1 MKVSLEPNATPSPA
15 TSLESAVERELI
27 RRIISGERDEYRVL
41 VNAHE
46 ELVFSM
52 IQRQIGDIEITREI
66 AQETFVRGYLNLP
79 KFKFESRFGTWITRI
94 ALNQTSNYFA
104 SKRFKQSS
112 VTRTF
117 ESHLHDRPVENEPSQ
132 DLPLTEFQI
141 ALGRLNEIHRN
152 VVVLCS
158 LEGKSYEEAAAIL
171 GIPIGTIRS
180 RLNKA
185 RLLLRDLII
194 EQTGKPE
201 VSA

>member
-1 MKVSLEPNATPSPA
+1 MDLEKNTTQQSGGL
-15 TSLESAVERELI
+15 SEREAERDLI
-27 RRIISGERDEYRVL
+27 RRIIAGERDEYRVL
-41 VNAHE
+41 VTEHE
-46 ELVFSM
+46 GLVFSM
-52 IQRQIGDIEITREI
+52 IQRQVGDIEITREI
-66 AQETFVRGYLNLP
+66 AQETFVRGYLNLS

-94 ALNQTSNYFA
+94 ALNQTSNYFS
-104 SKRFKQSS
+104 SKRFKQNA
-112 VTRTF
+112 VTHAY
-117 ESHLHDRPVENEPSQ
+117 ESQLHDRAAENDPQQ

-141 ALGRLNEIHRN
+141 ALGRLNSIHRD

-158 LEGKSYEEAAAIL
+158 LEGKSYEDAASIL